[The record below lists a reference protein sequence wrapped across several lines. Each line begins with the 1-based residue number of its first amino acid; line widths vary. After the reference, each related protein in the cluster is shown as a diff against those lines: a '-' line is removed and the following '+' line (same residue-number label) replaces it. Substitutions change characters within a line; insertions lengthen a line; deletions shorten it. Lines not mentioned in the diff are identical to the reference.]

1 MWLGSGV
8 QRCRRASAGRIR
20 RDARQWRRGRRETD
34 TVPGES
40 VEGRAQM
47 VPAVPAEGERVEV
60 ALDVLLAKAVEVAG
74 SQIRPVDR
82 FVRQRPPPTA

>member
-1 MWLGSGV
+1 MVQGCSGAAGPRLAGSG
-8 QRCRRASAGRIR
+8 AMPDNGAG
-20 RDARQWRRGRRETD
+20 GRREPATGPD
-34 TVPGES
+34 EP

-47 VPAVPAEGERVEV
+47 APAVPAEDDLVEV